1 MRGSLA
7 LTSWIVLHYCTM
19 TSIVTAQA
27 PRLLEVQLAEG
38 VQAGLPIHWD
48 AELALLLKPTGSM
61 LELPVSDV
69 RRHRVLEEPFVPQT
83 LTAARAMLQM
93 ELGNAFETSTV
104 GPYVLCA
111 PRGHSDR
118 WRERFR
124 ILLAGYNR
132 YFETRGWQL
141 RIPSFPL
148 CVIILPNKAEFDR
161 YGQEQLGHS
170 MPNLMGY
177 YFPKSN
183 RCALFEVGGG
193 TSTTDWSE
201 TQRTIVHEAIHQ
213 LAYNTGVHERLA
225 DNPLWVV
232 EGLATMFEEPAIFD
246 ARLSSRSV
254 ETRVNAQQMQTL
266 RRFLADPGRMEAQ
279 LSELIQSNDLFKSDS
294 SSAYALSWA
303 LSFYLAERMS
313 SQYGAYSQKLA
324 QLGKLKV
331 YSRADRARDFS
342 RAFEADISLITIQM
356 QRFYTKL
363 DQRGD

>member
-7 LTSWIVLHYCTM
+7 LTSLIVLHGSIA
-19 TSIVTAQA
+19 TSIAMAQV

-48 AELALLLKPTGSM
+48 SDLALLLKPTGSM
-61 LELPVSDV
+61 LEVPISNV
-69 RRHRVLEEPFVPQT
+69 RRHRVLEEPFVPQS

-104 GPYVLCA
+104 GPYVLCT
-111 PRGHSDR
+111 PRGHADR

-124 ILLAGYNR
+124 VLLAGYNR

-141 RIPSFPL
+141 RTPAFPL
-148 CVIILPNKAEFDR
+148 CVVILPNKSEFDR
-161 YGQEQLGHS
+161 YCQEQLGRP

-193 TSTTDWSE
+193 TSSTDWTE

-254 ETRVNAQQMQTL
+254 EARINGQQMQTL
-266 RRFLADPGRMEAQ
+266 RRFLTDPVRMEAQ
-279 LSELIQSNDLFKSDS
+279 LTELIESNELFKSDTQ
-294 SSAYALSWA
+294 SAYALSWA

-342 RAFEADISLITIQM
+342 RAFEADIRLIAIQM

-363 DQRGD
+363 DQ